1 VCYWYNLET
10 RSSLFRES
18 FIIQNRIVGNVR
30 ILGIAVEEEKMWE
43 NCAPKSI
50 DRMEEEWTQGDQ
62 KLLQRLVQH
71 KVVCESD
78 LIKWFHQFVLQSTVE
93 NNNNNNQTGLTEQLK
108 ARLVQYKEKLQLLG
122 LSLNSIWVQEKN
134 TSYWSIVNARDDR
147 IAQKVCKYSDTDIL
161 VFKTMVDYLLQEK
174 NSPTEL
180 IDKRELLS
188 SLDSL
193 KEKRPKPMEV
203 DSALNK
209 LSKDQWIWLQNDQ
222 SHRVYIQL
230 SPRTILELPHV
241 FDAYLSST
249 WSER

>member
-1 VCYWYNLET
+1 MWAWKK
-10 RSSLFRES
+10 RIDFRH
-18 FIIQNRIVGNVR
+18 NV
-30 ILGIAVEEEKMWE
+30 
-43 NCAPKSI
+43 
-50 DRMEEEWTQGDQ
+50 
-62 KLLQRLVQH
+62 
-71 KVVCESD
+71 
-78 LIKWFHQFVLQSTVE
+78 
-93 NNNNNNQTGLTEQLK
+93 
-108 ARLVQYKEKLQLLG
+108 ARKLQLLG

-161 VFKTMVDYLLQEK
+161 VFKTMVDYVLQEK

-209 LSKDQWIWLQNDQ
+209 LSKDQW
-222 SHRVYIQL
+222 
-230 SPRTILELPHV
+230 
-241 FDAYLSST
+241 
-249 WSER
+249 